1 MADDLTG
8 ALDAAA
14 PFARGGLIV
23 RVHRRV
29 GGLPVAPPGAS
40 GPFQPSR
47 SGPPRAEDPRSP
59 GTVLAVSTSSR
70 HLAPDAARSAVE
82 AAGRRL
88 RTWSPRLVFKKIDS
102 TLRGPVADEVVA
114 AMQVFER
121 RSALV
126 CPAFP
131 AAGRVV
137 RDGEVHVHGVAL
149 RESEYARDL
158 RTPSPVEP
166 LSALFG
172 RFGAVRGLQS
182 DETLAGDGISGITIA
197 DAETDAHL
205 SRLAV
210 LVSEHAREVLAVGSD
225 GLATSLAGRLGRPGA
240 GVRLAGGEGRV
251 VLYAIGSRAGAAQ
264 EQTQRLI
271 EARPGVPVVDAPAG
285 VLDPGAVVRAAG
297 TARAVV
303 ARVPA
308 VPRGEPAAVV
318 EAFAAGIRTS
328 IDRLG
333 GPGRLG
339 ALVATGGDTVEGILD
354 ALGVAALDVLGEF
367 RPGIPVSRAGS
378 AGDGLTLVSKAGGF
392 GTPDLFAEIAAET
405 AEP

>member
-1 MADDLTG
+1 
-8 ALDAAA
+8 
-14 PFARGGLIV
+14 
-23 RVHRRV
+23 
-29 GGLPVAPPGAS
+29 
-40 GPFQPSR
+40 
-47 SGPPRAEDPRSP
+47 
-59 GTVLAVSTSSR
+59 
-70 HLAPDAARSAVE
+70 
-82 AAGRRL
+82 
-88 RTWSPRLVFKKIDS
+88 
-102 TLRGPVADEVVA
+102 
-114 AMQVFER
+114 
-121 RSALV
+121 
-126 CPAFP
+126 
-131 AAGRVV
+131 
-137 RDGEVHVHGVAL
+137 
-149 RESEYARDL
+149 
-158 RTPSPVEP
+158 
-166 LSALFG
+166 
-172 RFGAVRGLQS
+172 
-182 DETLAGDGISGITIA
+182 
-197 DAETDAHL
+197 
-205 SRLAV
+205 
-210 LVSEHAREVLAVGSD
+210 
-225 GLATSLAGRLGRPGA
+225 
-240 GVRLAGGEGRV
+240 
-251 VLYAIGSRAGAAQ
+251 
-264 EQTQRLI
+264 
-271 EARPGVPVVDAPAG
+271 VVDAPAG

>member
-14 PFARGGLIV
+14 PFAGRGLLVG
-23 RVHRRV
+23 VHRRID
-29 GGLPVAPPGAS
+29 GLPVASPDAS
-40 GPFQPSR
+40 GPFRLSGT
-47 SGPPRAEDPRSP
+47 GPPSPEGSGSP

-70 HLAPDAARSAVE
+70 HLAPDAARAAVE

-102 TLRGPVADEVVA
+102 TLRGPVPDEVAA
-114 AMQVFER
+114 AMEVFDR

-137 RDGEVHVHGVAL
+137 RDGEVFVHGEVL

-166 LSALFG
+166 LSVLFG

-182 DETLAGDGISGITIA
+182 GETLAGDGVAGIMIA
-197 DAETDAHL
+197 DAETETHL
-205 SRLAV
+205 SRLAA
-210 LVSEHAREVLAVGSD
+210 LVSERAREVLAVGSD

-240 GVRLAGGEGRV
+240 GVRLEGGGGRV
-251 VLYAIGSRAGAAQ
+251 LLYAIGSRAGAAE
-264 EQTQRLI
+264 EQTQRLL

-297 TARAVV
+297 TARAPSS
-303 ARVPA
+303 RGC
-308 VPRGEPAAVV
+308 PRCPAASPPRSSRRSRPEFGLRSTASAAPVASALSSRPAAIPSRGFSTRS
-318 EAFAAGIRTS
+318 ESRRSTCSASSGRAFR
-328 IDRLG
+328 
-333 GPGRLG
+333 
-339 ALVATGGDTVEGILD
+339 
-354 ALGVAALDVLGEF
+354 
-367 RPGIPVSRAGS
+367 
-378 AGDGLTLVSKAGGF
+378 
-392 GTPDLFAEIAAET
+392 
-405 AEP
+405 